1 MLGKEFR
8 MNYTALWLL
17 AAATGLADN
26 WLLRS
31 FGLTMAQ
38 RALVGLSVLPLLIF
52 LALVCVF
59 QQMVLDR
66 KLQMPGTK
74 SHGT

>member
-1 MLGKEFR
+1 MLGKQFR

-31 FGLTMAQ
+31 FGLTLAQ
-38 RALVGLSVLPLLIF
+38 RTMVALSLLPLVIF
-52 LALVCVF
+52 LVLVCVF
-59 QQMVLDR
+59 QQMALDR
-66 KLQMPGTK
+66 ALETPGTQP
-74 SHGT
+74 HGS